1 MNYDKMISNLILV
14 LMVTVVMLAIY
25 KIFIY

>member
-1 MNYDKMISNLILV
+1 MNYDKMISNLILI

>member
-1 MNYDKMISNLILV
+1 MNYDKMISTLILI